1 MLGFSDR
8 CFRMI
13 GIKIRMNDKGRS
25 HIIRNRTTGKLW
37 GRLRL
42 FINSRAMN
50 GSTKSELTIAGVLRF
65 PDSLDKACQLII
77 CIVLSLS
84 GFSAQPLNAAIHG
97 SVTNI
102 FSLVPSIIKL

>member
-1 MLGFSDR
+1 MFGFSDR

-65 PDSLDKACQLII
+65 PDILERAGQLII
-77 CIVLSLS
+77 CMVLSLS
-84 GFSAQPLNAAIHG
+84 GFPKSRTTLTPAA
-97 SVTNI
+97 
-102 FSLVPSIIKL
+102 